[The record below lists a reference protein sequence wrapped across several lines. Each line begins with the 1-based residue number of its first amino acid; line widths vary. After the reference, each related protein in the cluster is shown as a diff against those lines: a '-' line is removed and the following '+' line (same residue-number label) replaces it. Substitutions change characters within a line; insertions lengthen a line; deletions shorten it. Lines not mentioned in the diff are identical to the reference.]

1 MDIRELGRLDLN
13 LLVAL
18 EALLEERN
26 VSRAADRL
34 FISQSAMSKTLG
46 RLREL
51 FDDPLFIRQASGMVP
66 TPRAVALSEH
76 LPSVLKAVQAMVA
89 PTEFDPLTY
98 SGKVRLLVEGH
109 MGVWLMPR
117 LLERLASSAPQVLLR
132 TTSSAESPL
141 ELLASG
147 DLDFVIQGERQSYP
161 PEYRL
166 TTLGYAPPR
175 LLARSG
181 HPLEGKK
188 LTWDMLL
195 ACPQVQLL
203 IPELLEIR
211 FHAPED
217 SSVIRRFTDVVPR
230 LRTDHLLTA
239 IGVVLSSDSVF
250 PTPPLFM
257 DEDDLPRGLIT
268 LPIPEDEKLSI
279 SYVLVSHERIAHSLA
294 HRFLQEE
301 ILQVIEAFR
310 LKYNLPGLEE
320 LRAQRNLAY

>member
-1 MDIRELGRLDLN
+1 MDIRELGKLDLN

-26 VSRAADRL
+26 VSKAAERL

-76 LPSVLKAVQAMVA
+76 LPQVLQAVQAMIA
-89 PTEFDPLTY
+89 PTDFDPLTY
-98 SGKVRLLVEGH
+98 EAKVRLLVEGH
-109 MGVWLMPR
+109 MGVWLIPR
-117 LLERLASSAPQVLLR
+117 LLERLAISAPQVLLR
-132 TTSSAESPL
+132 TTSSAKSPL

-175 LLARSG
+175 LLARAG

-195 ACPQVQLL
+195 AYPQVQLL

-211 FHAPED
+211 FHAPDD
-217 SSVIRRFTDVVPR
+217 SSLIRRFTEVVPR
-230 LRTDHLLTA
+230 LRTDHLPTA
-239 IGVVLSSDSVF
+239 VRVVLGSDYVF

-257 DEDDLPRGLIT
+257 DEDDLSRDLIT
-268 LPIPEDEKLSI
+268 LPVPDDEKLSI

-294 HRFLQEE
+294 HRFLQVE

-310 LKYNLPGLEE
+310 LKYNLPRLEE

>member
-1 MDIRELGRLDLN
+1 MDIRELGKLDLN

-18 EALLEERN
+18 EALLEERH

-51 FDDPLFIRQASGMVP
+51 FNDPLFIRQASGMVP
-66 TPRAVALSEH
+66 TPRAVALSVH
-76 LPSVLKAVQAMVA
+76 LPQVLQAVQAMVA
-89 PTEFDPLTY
+89 PTEFDPLAY
-98 SGKVRLLVEGH
+98 AGKARLLVEGH
-109 MGVWLMPR
+109 MGVWLIPR
-117 LLERLASSAPQVLLR
+117 LLEQLASSAPKALLR
-132 TTSSAESPL
+132 TSSSAESPL
-141 ELLASG
+141 DLLASG
-147 DLDFVIQGERQSYP
+147 DLDFVVQGERQSYP

-175 LLARSG
+175 LLARAG

-188 LTWDMLL
+188 LTWEMVLEY
-195 ACPQVQLL
+195 PQVQLL

-217 SSVIRRFTDVVPR
+217 SSLIRRFSQIVPR
-230 LRTDHLLTA
+230 LRTDSLPTA
-239 IGVVLSSDSVF
+239 IAVVLSSDYVF

-257 DEDDLPRGLIT
+257 DEDDLSRGLIT
-268 LPIPEDEKLSI
+268 LPMPEDEELSI
-279 SYVLVSHERIAHSLA
+279 SYVLVSHERIEHSLA
-294 HRFLQEE
+294 HRFLREE

-320 LRAQRNLAY
+320 LREQRKLTY